1 MISWGFD
8 SLSGHHF
15 FLINIYKTISWITS
29 WLRRPPFYP
38 PGFSYFLAS
47 IYHVHTM
54 NDHHRSEKARAYVRE
69 YVEQRTQ
76 LIQAWLEGSG
86 ALEEVGAEL
95 ISSEVEKFHLNGE
108 PDLRGLAGPYIE
120 RIFREAPGG
129 ELAARQYL
137 AKCIA
142 SGHGVPR
149 QLEKLCSELL
159 LEKPIGAN
167 STHTRSRRGPKSRN
181 ARRDLL
187 IWTLI
192 RVLQVHFGL
201 TKRTNDARADDF
213 DVADSALEIIRD
225 ELAIV
230 DPEIGK
236 ISLKRLH
243 NAAQKFAAD
252 NDWFTY

>member
-1 MISWGFD
+1 M
-8 SLSGHHF
+8 
-15 FLINIYKTISWITS
+15 K
-29 WLRRPPFYP
+29 
-38 PGFSYFLAS
+38 
-47 IYHVHTM
+47 
-54 NDHHRSEKARAYVRE
+54 DHYRSERARAYVRE
-69 YVEQRTQ
+69 YVEQNTT

-86 ALEEVGAEL
+86 TLEEVGAEL
-95 ISSEVEKFHLNGE
+95 ILSEVEKFHLNDE

-149 QLEKLCSELL
+149 QLEQLCSELL
-159 LEKPIGAN
+159 LDKPIGAT
-167 STHTRSRRGPKSRN
+167 STTARSRRGPRTRN

-201 TKRTNDARADDF
+201 TKRTNDARADDI
-213 DVADSALEIIRD
+213 DLPDSALEIIRD
-225 ELAIV
+225 ELAIR

-236 ISLKRLH
+236 VTLKRLH
-243 NAAQKFAAD
+243 NAAQKFAAN

>member
-1 MISWGFD
+1 MK
-8 SLSGHHF
+8 GH
-15 FLINIYKTISWITS
+15 
-29 WLRRPPFYP
+29 
-38 PGFSYFLAS
+38 
-47 IYHVHTM
+47 YH
-54 NDHHRSEKARAYVRE
+54 SERARAYVRE
-69 YVEQRTQ
+69 YVEQHTQ
-76 LIQAWLEGSG
+76 LIQAWLEASG
-86 ALEEVGAEL
+86 TLEEVGAEL
-95 ISSEVEKFHLNGE
+95 LSSEVEKFHLNDE

-149 QLEKLCSELL
+149 QLEQLCSELL
-159 LEKPIGAN
+159 LDKPIGAT
-167 STHTRSRRGPKSRN
+167 STTARSRRGPQTRN

-201 TKRTNDARADDF
+201 TKRTNDARADDI
-213 DVADSALEIIRD
+213 DLPDSALEIIRD

>member
-1 MISWGFD
+1 
-8 SLSGHHF
+8 
-15 FLINIYKTISWITS
+15 
-29 WLRRPPFYP
+29 
-38 PGFSYFLAS
+38 
-47 IYHVHTM
+47 M
-54 NDHHRSEKARAYVRE
+54 NDHHRSERARAYVRE
-69 YVEQRTQ
+69 YVEQHTQ
-76 LIQAWLEGSG
+76 LIQAWLEGG
-86 ALEEVGAEL
+86 GTLEEVGAEL
-95 ISSEVEKFHLNGE
+95 ILSEVEKFHLNDE

-129 ELAARQYL
+129 EMAARQYL

-149 QLEKLCSELL
+149 QLEQLCSELL
-159 LEKPIGAN
+159 LDKAIGGN
-167 STHTRSRRGPKSRN
+167 SDPARSRRGPKTQN

-187 IWTLI
+187 IWMLI

-201 TKRTNDARADDF
+201 TKRTNDAREDDPDF
-213 DVADSALEIIRD
+213 ADSALEIIRD
-225 ELAIV
+225 ELAIL

-236 ISLKRLH
+236 VTLKRLH

>member
-1 MISWGFD
+1 
-8 SLSGHHF
+8 
-15 FLINIYKTISWITS
+15 
-29 WLRRPPFYP
+29 
-38 PGFSYFLAS
+38 
-47 IYHVHTM
+47 M
-54 NDHHRSEKARAYVRE
+54 NDHHRSERARAYVRE
-69 YVEQRTQ
+69 YVEQHTQ
-76 LIQAWLEGSG
+76 LIQAWLEGG
-86 ALEEVGAEL
+86 GTLEEVGAEL
-95 ISSEVEKFHLNGE
+95 ISSEVEKFHLNDR

-149 QLEKLCSELL
+149 QLEQLCSELL
-159 LEKPIGAN
+159 LDKAIGGN
-167 STHTRSRRGPKSRN
+167 SDPARSRRGPKTQN

-187 IWTLI
+187 IWMLI

-201 TKRTNDARADDF
+201 TKRTNDAREDDPDF
-213 DVADSALEIIRD
+213 ADSALEIIRD
-225 ELAIV
+225 ELAIL

-236 ISLKRLH
+236 VTLKRLH
-243 NAAQKFAAD
+243 NAAQKFAAN

>member
-1 MISWGFD
+1 
-8 SLSGHHF
+8 
-15 FLINIYKTISWITS
+15 
-29 WLRRPPFYP
+29 
-38 PGFSYFLAS
+38 
-47 IYHVHTM
+47 M
-54 NDHHRSEKARAYVRE
+54 NDHYHSERARAYVRE
-69 YVEQRTQ
+69 YVEQHTQ
-76 LIQAWLEGSG
+76 LIQAWLEGG
-86 ALEEVGAEL
+86 GTLEEVGAEL
-95 ISSEVEKFHLNGE
+95 ISSEVEKSHLNDE

-149 QLEKLCSELL
+149 QLEQLCSELL
-159 LEKPIGAN
+159 LERPIGAN
-167 STHTRSRRGPKSRN
+167 STPARSRRGPQTRN

-187 IWTLI
+187 IWMLI
-192 RVLQVHFGL
+192 KVLQVHFGL

-252 NDWFTY
+252 NGWFAY

>member
-1 MISWGFD
+1 M
-8 SLSGHHF
+8 
-15 FLINIYKTISWITS
+15 
-29 WLRRPPFYP
+29 
-38 PGFSYFLAS
+38 
-47 IYHVHTM
+47 
-54 NDHHRSEKARAYVRE
+54 
-69 YVEQRTQ
+69 EQHTQ
-76 LIQAWLEGSG
+76 LIQAWLEGG
-86 ALEEVGAEL
+86 GTLEEVGAEL
-95 ISSEVEKFHLNGE
+95 ILSEVEKFHLNDE

-159 LEKPIGAN
+159 LEKLMGVDY
-167 STHTRSRRGPKSRN
+167 TFVRSRRGPRTRN

-187 IWTLI
+187 IWMLI
-192 RVLQVHFGL
+192 KVLQVNFEL
-201 TKRTNDARADDF
+201 AKRTNHARADDVDF
-213 DVADSALEIIRD
+213 PDSALEIIRD
-225 ELAIV
+225 ELAFV

-236 ISLKRLH
+236 ISLKRSH

-252 NDWFTY
+252 NDWFAY

>member
-1 MISWGFD
+1 
-8 SLSGHHF
+8 
-15 FLINIYKTISWITS
+15 
-29 WLRRPPFYP
+29 
-38 PGFSYFLAS
+38 
-47 IYHVHTM
+47 M
-54 NDHHRSEKARAYVRE
+54 NDHYHSERARAYVRE
-69 YVEQRTQ
+69 YVEQHTQ
-76 LIQAWLEGSG
+76 LIQAWLEGG
-86 ALEEVGAEL
+86 GTLEAVGAEL
-95 ISSEVEKFHLNGE
+95 ISSEMEKSHLNDE

-149 QLEKLCSELL
+149 QLEQLCSELL
-159 LEKPIGAN
+159 LERPIGAN
-167 STHTRSRRGPKSRN
+167 STPARSRRGPQTRN

-187 IWTLI
+187 IWMLI
-192 RVLQVHFGL
+192 KVLQVHFGL

-252 NDWFTY
+252 NGWFAY

>member
-1 MISWGFD
+1 
-8 SLSGHHF
+8 
-15 FLINIYKTISWITS
+15 
-29 WLRRPPFYP
+29 
-38 PGFSYFLAS
+38 
-47 IYHVHTM
+47 M
-54 NDHHRSEKARAYVRE
+54 NDHYHSERARAYVRE
-69 YVEQRTQ
+69 YVEQHTQ
-76 LIQAWLEGSG
+76 LIQAWLEGG
-86 ALEEVGAEL
+86 GTLEEVGAEL
-95 ISSEVEKFHLNGE
+95 ISSEVEKFHLNDR

-120 RIFREAPGG
+120 RIFRQAPGG

-142 SGHGVPR
+142 SGHGLPR
-149 QLEKLCSELL
+149 QLELLCSELL
-159 LEKPIGAN
+159 LGKPIGENAN
-167 STHTRSRRGPKSRN
+167 PARARRGPKSRN

-201 TKRTNDARADDF
+201 TKRTNDARADDV
-213 DVADSALEIIRD
+213 DVPDSALEIIRD

-243 NAAQKFAAD
+243 NAAQKFASD
-252 NDWFTY
+252 NDWFAY

>member
-1 MISWGFD
+1 M
-8 SLSGHHF
+8 
-15 FLINIYKTISWITS
+15 K
-29 WLRRPPFYP
+29 
-38 PGFSYFLAS
+38 
-47 IYHVHTM
+47 
-54 NDHHRSEKARAYVRE
+54 DHHRSERARAYVRE
-69 YVEQRTQ
+69 YVEQHTQ
-76 LIQAWLEGSG
+76 LIQAWLEGG
-86 ALEEVGAEL
+86 GTLEEVGAEL
-95 ISSEVEKFHLNGE
+95 ILSEVEKFHLNDE

-142 SGHGVPR
+142 SGHGVAK
-149 QLEKLCSELL
+149 QLEQLCSKLL
-159 LEKPIGAN
+159 LEKPMGGN
-167 STHTRSRRGPKSRN
+167 SNPARARRGPKSRN

-187 IWTLI
+187 IWMLI
-192 RVLQVHFGL
+192 KVLQVYFGL
-201 TKRTNDARADDF
+201 TKRTNDARADDVDF
-213 DVADSALEIIRD
+213 PDSALEIIRD

-252 NDWFTY
+252 NGWFAY